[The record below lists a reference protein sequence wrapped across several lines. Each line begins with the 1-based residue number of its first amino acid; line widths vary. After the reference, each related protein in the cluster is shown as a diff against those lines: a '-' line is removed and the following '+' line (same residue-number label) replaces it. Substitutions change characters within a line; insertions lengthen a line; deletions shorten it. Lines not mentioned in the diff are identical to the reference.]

1 MVAWC
6 RRWLGADPVEV
17 LLRAG
22 YLSEVTGLRLADG
35 RGVVVKARPPSPRL
49 RGCVAAQAALAAAGF
64 PCPRPLAGPA
74 TLGALAATAEELVPG
89 GHLLPP
95 GPDAAARF
103 ASLLAELVRLAPDP
117 AALPTLRPSPP
128 WAAWDHDHPGLWP
141 PPDDRDGDLNDHPGP
156 AWLDRVAARVRDRLA
171 GLRLAPVVGHADWE
185 SQNLRWDGVRPLA
198 VHDWDSA
205 VAQPEAV
212 VAGLAAAVWP
222 AAGDPGQAATVEQ
235 TGQFLAAYEHA
246 RGRPWTAG
254 ERQACWAAGLW
265 VRAFNAKK
273 QRMAGGGPDLDRL
286 AGELPERAGRA
297 GLRV

>member
-128 WAAWDHDHPGLWP
+128 WAAWD
-141 PPDDRDGDLNDHPGP
+141 
-156 AWLDRVAARVRDRLA
+156 
-171 GLRLAPVVGHADWE
+171 
-185 SQNLRWDGVRPLA
+185 
-198 VHDWDSA
+198 
-205 VAQPEAV
+205 
-212 VAGLAAAVWP
+212 
-222 AAGDPGQAATVEQ
+222 PGQAATVEQ